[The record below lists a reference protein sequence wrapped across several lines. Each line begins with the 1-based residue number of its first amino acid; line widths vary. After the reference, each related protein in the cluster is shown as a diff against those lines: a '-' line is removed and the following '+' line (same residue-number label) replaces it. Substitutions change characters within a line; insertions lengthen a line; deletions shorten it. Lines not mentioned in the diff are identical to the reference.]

1 MQGKVFPKSMSAK
14 WVTHMKTLHV
24 GEDLGNTGHIS

>member
-1 MQGKVFPKSMSAK
+1 MQGKVFPKSMSAM
-14 WVTHMKTLHV
+14 WAIHMKTLYV